1 MAVWLCHESKGGWW
15 RSAGEVEE
23 EEVCI
28 SSDSNNILY
37 RNLQYIV
44 GRLEPLDVIYVT
56 LFMLFMQW
64 YGWLYV
70 RCAGYRYISVS
81 VTFNNYKLAAG
92 VPTPI
97 WV

>member
-1 MAVWLCHESKGGWW
+1 MGGWW
-15 RSAGEVEE
+15 GSAGEVGE

-56 LFMLFMQW
+56 LFMLFMQ
-64 YGWLYV
+64 
-70 RCAGYRYISVS
+70 
-81 VTFNNYKLAAG
+81 
-92 VPTPI
+92 
-97 WV
+97 